1 MVLTKSLSCWFK
13 KKWQLL
19 LVAGCLAPIFSIA
32 QTKDTSTIRLVQE
45 LQISS
50 SFFATDK
57 LGQIYIV
64 NEDDQLIK
72 YSSNG
77 DSLFQ
82 FNNHQNGELKL
93 VDPTDPFN
101 VLLYYPE
108 FMKVVTLDRTLSP
121 TSEYDLY
128 DLDIIDVPA
137 IGMSNDNNIW
147 IYDNTSFTLKKINRS
162 GKLVTESENLS
173 FQLQTW
179 LQPTFILERGNF
191 VFVNDPEQ
199 GIFIFDLFA
208 KYIKTLDIKGLEDF
222 QVENNNVI
230 YKNKSS
236 LHAFDMSTLNELVI
250 PLPAAVSND
259 DQVQVQ
265 KDFIFVRKEESVLV
279 FKF

>member
-1 MVLTKSLSCWFK
+1 MTECLKYYWTA
-13 KKWQLL
+13 KWILL
-19 LVAGCLAPIFSIA
+19 LVGICLLAGVSFG
-32 QTKDTSTIRLVQE
+32 QTNDSTIIRLVQDLE
-45 LQISS
+45 ITSE
-50 SFFATDK
+50 FFSTDK

-72 YSSNG
+72 YSNNG

-82 FNNHQNGELKL
+82 FNNHQNGELAM

-121 TSEYDLY
+121 TSEYNLY
-128 DLDIIDVPA
+128 DLDIVDVPA

-147 IYDNTSFTLKKINRS
+147 IYDNTSFTLKKISRN
-162 GKLVTESENLS
+162 GKLIVESENLS

-191 VFVNDPEQ
+191 VFVNDPHQ
-199 GIFIFDLFA
+199 GIFIFDLFG
-208 KYIKTLDIKGLEDF
+208 KYIKTLDFKGLESF
-222 QVENNNVI
+222 QVENNNII
-230 YKNKSS
+230 YQNGTA
-236 LHAFDMSTLNELVI
+236 LHAFDMTTLNELVI
-250 PLPAAVSND
+250 PLPTGIHKE

-265 KDFIFVRKEESVLV
+265 KDFIFVRKDNRVLV
-279 FKF
+279 YKF